1 MKHQSRYTGKRTL
14 SDREIYSHSDGTRYC
29 KNGKRYSQ
37 NQRNKKKKWSGKKK
51 AVVAICIILAIVL
64 AAAAGVFIYIKAALG
79 QMARVE
85 LPQTNPELGITSE
98 AAARAEN
105 SQVTNIALFGVDS
118 RNDDDVGRSDALM
131 ILSIDRKHGKI
142 KLTSIARDTYV
153 SVDGYGQTKINHAYV
168 ADTHFPNLDEDPEWE
183 MTKISEEQTYFD
195 LEYVFTI
202 YERKQ
207 A

>member
-1 MKHQSRYTGKRTL
+1 M
-14 SDREIYSHSDGTRYC
+14 
-29 KNGKRYSQ
+29 
-37 NQRNKKKKWSGKKK
+37 
-51 AVVAICIILAIVL
+51 AICIILAIVL

-142 KLTSIARDTYV
+142 S
-153 SVDGYGQTKINHAYV
+153 
-168 ADTHFPNLDEDPEWE
+168 
-183 MTKISEEQTYFD
+183 
-195 LEYVFTI
+195 
-202 YERKQ
+202 
-207 A
+207 